1 MTLLGPPVILAASE
15 AAQYGAVGDT
25 VRVVCES
32 RSAPDIRSIGWRFR
46 GEELR
51 QQSPELSIVEARRGD
66 IVRSTLVISSAQPH
80 HFGDYSCA
88 VENELGRA
96 EAVIRLRQ
104 SGSNTIIFLASRPI
118 QQSKL
123 DDVLFQVSIMY
134 CLT

>member
-88 VENELGRA
+88 VENELGQA
-96 EAVIRLRQ
+96 EAVIKLRE
-104 SGSNTIIFLASRPI
+104 SGNTIIFLASRTI